1 MAQSVRAPPRPPR
14 RGQKTS
20 VRLVPT
26 GRLQRGETTRVS
38 FPDGLQTPVPAALAA
53 PPPLRQHR
61 VAGRWKKKRS
71 PSASAAAPAVSF
83 VGSRVL
89 VVR

>member
-1 MAQSVRAPPRPPR
+1 MAQSVRAPPRPR

-71 PSASAAAPAVSF
+71 PSASAAPAVSF

-89 VVR
+89 VR